1 MDGAKLLIAYGYHGN
16 KAKEQNMPSIDQI
29 IQDEIGRIAK
39 REIKNAVGDWLRD
52 EISDTITEHVKT
64 AIQPFL
70 VAMNDQRKVIE
81 ALRAQLDVASQ
92 PSVKKVPV
100 QPAQN
105 GKKPPSSPTKP
116 EFSFPL
122 QDGTKKKAASKA
134 SRGKSK
140 IIDPAE
146 VANAPRP
153 KEWYHKNEPR
163 LPKERI
169 VKVREKLGITQVQL
183 AKLVGVDAFT
193 IQNWESGRTVPS
205 VEQKRQI
212 AYIRDL
218 NRSQRRQLFVAKKI
232 LRRGAK

>member
-1 MDGAKLLIAYGYHGN
+1 
-16 KAKEQNMPSIDQI
+16 MPSIDQI

-52 EISDTITEHVKT
+52 EISDAITEHVKT

-92 PSVKKVPV
+92 PSTKKVPV
-100 QPAQN
+100 QPATN
-105 GKKPPSSPTKP
+105 TKNSPASLIKS
-116 EFSFPL
+116 EFSFQP
-122 QDGTKKKAASKA
+122 QDGAKKKAAPKA
-134 SRGKSK
+134 ARGKSK
-140 IIDPAE
+140 VIDPAE
-146 VANAPRP
+146 AANAPRP
-153 KEWYHKNEPR
+153 KEWYYKNEPR

-193 IQNWESGRTVPS
+193 IQNWEAGKTVPS

-218 NRSQRRQLFVAKKI
+218 NRSKRRQLFVAKKI